1 MASGDLRGMGETIVG
16 KTTFDDWLE
25 SHDHQNLL
33 Q

>member
-16 KTTFDDWLE
+16 KTTFGDWLE

>member
-16 KTTFDDWLE
+16 ITTFDNWLE
-25 SHDHQNLL
+25 SHDHQNPP